1 MDPMRVLLDT
11 TYARRAPFSGTA
23 IYLER
28 LADSLARFDGVELV
42 EVANRRRRPPAGGG
56 IGSARNA
63 LADRWWTAVEL
74 PRLARAA
81 RAQIIHHPLPAY
93 GRRST
98 VPQVVSVM
106 DLAYER
112 LPECFD
118 RSFRIY
124 AGRGH
129 RAAALAA
136 RAVICISE
144 TTAADVVE
152 LWGVPQE
159 RIVTARLG
167 PGQGLAAV
175 EAERAHFLYVGDDE
189 PRKNL
194 GRLIVAYG
202 IYRKQDP
209 SPLPLVL
216 AGSASAAGPGITVE
230 RHPGRE
236 RLARL
241 YAGAVALAHPSLYEG
256 FGLTVLEAMSS
267 GTPVIAASAPGIVE
281 ICADAAL
288 YADPRDP
295 SSLANALAKVA
306 GNRDLRRD
314 LAERGRRRARD
325 FSWDRCARAHV
336 DAYSLALTR
345 E

>member
-1 MDPMRVLLDT
+1 MRVLFDT

-23 IYLER
+23 VYLER
-28 LADSLARFDGVELV
+28 VAEALARIDGVELV
-42 EVANRRRRPPAGGG
+42 DVANRRRRPPAGGG
-56 IGSARNA
+56 IGSIRNL

-74 PRLARAA
+74 PRLATAA
-81 RAQIIHHPLPAY
+81 GVDVIHHPLPAY
-93 GRRST
+93 GSRSP
-98 VPQVVSVM
+98 VPQVVTVL

-118 RSFRIY
+118 RGFRTY
-124 AGRGH
+124 AGRTH
-129 RAAALAA
+129 RSAARAAP
-136 RAVICISE
+136 AVICISE

-152 LWGVPQE
+152 LWGIAPR

-167 PGQGLAAV
+167 PGQGVAA
-175 EAERAHFLYVGDDE
+175 AATERTHLLYVGDDE

-194 GRLIVAYG
+194 ATLTEAYG
-202 IYRKQDP
+202 IYRERDR

-216 AGSASAAGPGITVE
+216 AGSATATGPGITLE

-236 RLARL
+236 RLAQL
-241 YAGAVALAHPSLYEG
+241 YASAVAVVHPSLYEG
-256 FGLTVLEAMSS
+256 FGLTPLEAMSA
-267 GTPVIAASAPGIVE
+267 GAPVIAADAPGVSE
-281 ICADAAL
+281 VCADAAR

-295 SSLANALAKVA
+295 ASFANAITEVA
-306 GNRDLRRD
+306 GSENLRRD
-314 LAERGRRRARD
+314 LAERGRRRVQE
-325 FSWDRCARAHV
+325 FSWDGCARAHL